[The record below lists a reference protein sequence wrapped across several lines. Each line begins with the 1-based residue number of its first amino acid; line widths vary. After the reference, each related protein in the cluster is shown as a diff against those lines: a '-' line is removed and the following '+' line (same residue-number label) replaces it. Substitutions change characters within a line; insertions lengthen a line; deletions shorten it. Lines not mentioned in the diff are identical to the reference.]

1 LIFSLIIETR
11 LINTLFFEQHIQP
24 PVFTSQTE
32 SKKVIY
38 SVKEKNASL
47 NHQNMN
53 KSESPSFSENG
64 SFSDLSISTQK
75 TASEELSTNTTDF
88 DNMSN
93 DTSFTLP
100 SSSFTS
106 SSNCEKTRKK
116 ITFLLP
122 EMNEFSEPSY
132 FKRQNHNRRMS
143 TPVVSTLS
151 LPQMRP
157 KIPSLKMRKALDG
170 LDLKSS
176 VPISPTRL
184 CQDWGN

>member
-1 LIFSLIIETR
+1 
-11 LINTLFFEQHIQP
+11 
-24 PVFTSQTE
+24 
-32 SKKVIY
+32 
-38 SVKEKNASL
+38 
-47 NHQNMN
+47 MN

-106 SSNCEKTRKK
+106 SSTCEKTRKK